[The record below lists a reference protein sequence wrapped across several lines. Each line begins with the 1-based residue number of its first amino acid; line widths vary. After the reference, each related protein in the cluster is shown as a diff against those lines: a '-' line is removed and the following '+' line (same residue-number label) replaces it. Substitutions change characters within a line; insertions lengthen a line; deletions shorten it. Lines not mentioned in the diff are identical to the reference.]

1 MFVRCIC
8 PRAILQR
15 FRRSLALFFFSFFMF
30 ARVCAA
36 ATPNRLIMCSLH
48 QMTQTLD
55 SGGERADVLMESMHA
70 MKARVVGAGGSTG
83 IACLKNT
90 YVVPRWL
97 LWRLRFS
104 NAWRCACVEMCSLF
118 SRPRRVY
125 GIRKAV
131 CMCVLC
137 LSLCGR

>member
-1 MFVRCIC
+1 MSLHLGSNVRC
-8 PRAILQR
+8 LL
-15 FRRSLALFFFSFFMF
+15 SGGVGLTDSFYWQLCVCAMHLPTCDPPTLSQIISIIIIIIFMF

-97 LWRLRFS
+97 L
-104 NAWRCACVEMCSLF
+104 
-118 SRPRRVY
+118 
-125 GIRKAV
+125 
-131 CMCVLC
+131 
-137 LSLCGR
+137 